1 MAVEYGMSLIE
12 ELKGVLERRRNV
24 LEIFGTYKSTYD
36 NFIQELKLAYEG
48 ADEDTAASAIYL
60 ASYVMDTVKDRK
72 ERLTPMDESERIR
85 IVLEN
90 LLVAR
95 DYYPV
100 DLPSLIHI
108 YQLIYDW
115 AAKIEKEMV
124 KQGRLHPNINVVIVN
139 LVDIFAV
146 PLFNFM
152 KDINKKMDLRWA
164 MAELQGAMVKEVSP
178 LVFEDI
184 KNSFPLTE
192 MKVENFFIAGEYVIR
207 PFVEEYMKTKGDR
220 SKLELFGDIGEK
232 PFELAA
238 SSFYNNQTHELFM
251 NSAFTARFR
260 NKDDENLNQ
269 ALKEGINLNH
279 TLLRKSDY
287 KFLFA
292 KFNIRI
298 QSNGQFY
305 DRRLFLHNIEGKQLG
320 AYTFLLIS
328 AENINMK
335 VLDSYVKSRFTDIR
349 GLKEFDTFTNT
360 EKDARLEYWNE
371 TYINTL
377 QEEYDFLSEIDT
389 KRAQKFLP
397 LAIGKQ
403 EKNESQVELISSI
416 PEESRKLVRRIDG
429 IEKQDV
435 KILDKLKQLINFS
448 RPITISSLSILRL
461 LLINFQEDEK
471 EISIQF
477 FPEEILFQN
486 EKEESDNII
495 IRSLTDDSRIVSII
509 ARNESGIRSTGLL
522 KQRQLNSKINQL
534 LTELRVKSL
543 ETAVKIRMEDTG
555 LFNSYKLVNLEAG
568 KFHFKGKVS
577 QSVDSLDAT
586 SNIEEELTKAKK
598 KEEERVKELKRE
610 EEKKLLELRR
620 IYYNDIISTSLS
632 ERLSKFLGMH
642 VLEYFY
648 SNLESNKIER
658 LLNGISYEID
668 EWEEGKDKVFT
679 TEISDIVACMLT
691 ELEPKFKEEVLDILG
706 GYFNKIKD
714 RIDMMT
720 ADELLEKM

>member
-543 ETAVKIRMEDTG
+543 EAAVKIRMEDTG